1 MSVLNIVNNLVSGGI
16 KNKSVDVGY
25 KKLIDYKPKVG
36 VVKNISESNDVSEFN
51 FDDWKPNFNK

>member
-25 KKLIDYKPKVG
+25 KKLIDYRPKLG
-36 VVKNISESNDVSEFN
+36 TVKNISESNDVPEFD
-51 FDDWKPNFNK
+51 FDDWKFNSAK